1 MFLTTKARLKIDDN
15 EKLHISRRPG
25 TAAWL
30 FLGLSVLVF
39 VELCRRLSENV
50 FVSTV
55 LIFGDIMF
63 VLDTLGDWEDFVL
76 DKVANKATFRRS
88 SWSDKLCLGSAG
100 EKSVVTMELSKIRH
114 VGVSMTLGLFVLLK
128 NGKTTSLST
137 RGLHRE
143 EIQTMRREVHNFL
156 NLTRIECL
164 DKLPPDHH
172 NRLLIPSDS
181 DDEIFDTAGKTKN

>member
-1 MFLTTKARLKIDDN
+1 MFLTTKARLKIVDN

-128 NGKTTSLST
+128 NELNVSINCRRIITIACSYRQT
-137 RGLHRE
+137 R
-143 EIQTMRREVHNFL
+143 TMKSSILLEKRK
-156 NLTRIECL
+156 I
-164 DKLPPDHH
+164 
-172 NRLLIPSDS
+172 NRMYKDML
-181 DDEIFDTAGKTKN
+181 E